1 MCLLPMCFLH
11 HLVLP
16 YYLHGH
22 VLCKS
27 FHEFWGI
34 PLQGGTQIHTVYGAI
49 YPGVAWLESLAG
61 DFGFTEGQRMGE
73 QVVYTRRWEAT
84 AAGDESSEP
93 LEVTLTPL
101 TRENLQHIQSL
112 EAESL
117 PLKYS
122 AAFYERLF
130 ADHMLVRLAKV
141 GQEVAGSLS
150 AERIQSERY
159 GDFVYLKNLC
169 VRPTFRRHRVAE
181 SLVAWLLEHVKQ
193 SHNALVAIYAHTEIS
208 NKPVLAM
215 ATKMNFRII
224 GFAPDQYQR
233 PANPHA
239 YALCWCKPGRNHPLP
254 LTLLRTFLDNRPAGS
269 VNANIESERTAK
281 HNGPDSKIF
290 FEDWEVVPA

>member
-1 MCLLPMCFLH
+1 M
-11 HLVLP
+11 LP

-112 EAESL
+112 EAEGTN
-117 PLKYS
+117 
-122 AAFYERLF
+122 A
-130 ADHMLVRLAKV
+130 
-141 GQEVAGSLS
+141 
-150 AERIQSERY
+150 
-159 GDFVYLKNLC
+159 
-169 VRPTFRRHRVAE
+169 TRVT
-181 SLVAWLLEHVKQ
+181 Q
-193 SHNALVAIYAHTEIS
+193 
-208 NKPVLAM
+208 VL
-215 ATKMNFRII
+215 T
-224 GFAPDQYQR
+224 
-233 PANPHA
+233 
-239 YALCWCKPGRNHPLP
+239 
-254 LTLLRTFLDNRPAGS
+254 
-269 VNANIESERTAK
+269 
-281 HNGPDSKIF
+281 
-290 FEDWEVVPA
+290 